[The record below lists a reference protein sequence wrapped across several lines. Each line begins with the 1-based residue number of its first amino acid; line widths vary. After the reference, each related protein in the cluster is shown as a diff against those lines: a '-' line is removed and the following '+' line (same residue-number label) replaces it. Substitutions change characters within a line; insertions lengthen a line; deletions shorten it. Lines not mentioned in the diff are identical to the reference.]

1 MDVIELLPRL
11 ERLDSCALSDALDAM
26 GRPGVVTGIARRST
40 KQCVAG
46 RVRTLKM
53 AAGSP
58 PGGSTVHLGVRSID
72 EADDTD
78 VIVIE
83 QKTGVDAATWGG
95 VLSEAAHHKHIRGI
109 VIDGAVRDVDEI
121 NETGLPVFARSV
133 TPLSAR
139 GRIHEEAINV
149 PVSIGDVTVNS
160 GDLVLADGT
169 GVVFLAQDI
178 AEEAIGR
185 AEAIADKERQM
196 VEAVHEHKPVT
207 EVMGREYET
216 MLGTQ
221 E

>member
-1 MDVIELLPRL
+1 MDVIDLLSRL

-26 GRPGVVTGIARRST
+26 GRAGVVTDIVRRST
-40 KQCVAG
+40 KQSVAG
-46 RVRTLKM
+46 RVRTMKV

-58 PGGSTVHLGVRSID
+58 PGRSTVHLGERSID
-72 EADDTD
+72 EAEDTD

-83 QKTGVDAATWGG
+83 QRTGVDAATWGG
-95 VLSEAAHHKHIRGI
+95 VLSEAAHHKHIRGV
-109 VIDGAVRDVDEI
+109 VIDGAVRDIDEI

-133 TPLSAR
+133 TPISAR

-149 PVSIGDVTVNS
+149 PVSVGNIDVNP
-160 GDLVLADGT
+160 GDLVFADGT

-178 AEEAIGR
+178 A
-185 AEAIADKERQM
+185 AEAIDKAEDIAEKERLM

-207 EVMGREYET
+207 DVLGRDYET

>member
-11 ERLDSCALSDALDAM
+11 ERLDSCALSDALDAL
-26 GRPGVVTGIARRST
+26 GEPGVVTGIARQST
-40 KQCVAG
+40 RQSIAG
-46 RVRTLKM
+46 RVRTMKM

-95 VLSEAAHHKHIRGI
+95 VLSEAAHHKHIRGV
-109 VIDGAVRDVDEI
+109 VIDGAARDIDEI

-133 TPLSAR
+133 TPKSAR
-139 GRIHEEAINV
+139 GRIHEAAINV
-149 PVSIGDVTVNS
+149 AVSIGDVTVNP
-160 GDLVLADGT
+160 GDLVFADGT
-169 GVVFLAQDI
+169 GVVFLPGNI
-178 AEEAIGR
+178 AEEVIR
-185 AEAIADKERQM
+185 KAEAIAEKERQM
-196 VEAVHEHKPVT
+196 VDAVHEHKPVT
-207 EVMGREYET
+207 EVMGRDYET

>member
-1 MDVIELLPRL
+1 MDIIDLLPRL
-11 ERLDSCALSDALDAM
+11 ERLDSCALSDALDAL
-26 GRPGVVTGIARRST
+26 GRPGVVTGITRQST
-40 KQCVAG
+40 RQAVAG
-46 RVRTLKM
+46 RVRTMKM

-58 PGGSTVHLGVRSID
+58 PGESTVHLGVRSID
-72 EADDTD
+72 EAEDTD

-83 QKTGVDAATWGG
+83 QKSGVDAATWGG
-95 VLSEAAHHKHIRGI
+95 VLSEATHHKHIRGV
-109 VIDGAVRDVDEI
+109 VIEGAVRDIDEI

-149 PVSIGDVTVNS
+149 PVTIGTVTVNP
-160 GDLVLADGT
+160 GDLVFADGT

-178 AEEAIGR
+178 AEEIIQQ
-185 AEAIADKERQM
+185 AERIADKERLM

-207 EVMGREYET
+207 EVMGKDYET